1 MKITTLL
8 WLLLNQL
15 LTLCLARAQ
24 KCNPDGFVKSKFE
37 QNQGLRYVNLSD
49 ENRILHIQ
57 SVPDDVPQVAMG
69 ALWSDNTDRL
79 FLFGGQ
85 YSNSSASAPSAVETV
100 WSYTES
106 TGSWEKIS
114 VQNPPAFRLARGAS
128 VSVPE
133 TRKAYWMGG
142 WADNSTTF
150 GMHDRIYQRQL
161 IEFDMKTHN
170 FSYYDVPGGFGVQR
184 TGGGLVYLPYGKK
197 GVLIAMGGS
206 MCTSE
211 DCHPVPS
218 YHPLTQVSVYDLAS
232 ERIYSQETTTGN
244 GDPTTKGWVWPEARA
259 DFCMVTVPSYDETVH
274 AVYAWGGMVG
284 PDGNGSDN
292 VWVLLIPQF
301 VWVEVYNGP
310 YGRFGATCQVTHE
323 RFMMFSGGE
332 RQFGS
337 NMGVLDLTTVSN
349 GWWDG
354 WVEAWQDL
362 TDGQRYPAVEP
373 WFRYNP
379 RFAAYHL
386 GSSLRRVAGN
396 PARQF
401 GDESPADIQRPF
413 SGWSHSELKLIFSP
427 SNHTRPNPF
436 RTKNY
441 LAAAKITSAL
451 LIVIPFFIY
460 MALYL
465 YSLLQF
471 KRQGYMQVVSGTT
484 SMTWRP
490 FFTRNPY
497 LLFLALSSLSLL
509 VVVELLYQ
517 HSINPAF
524 EPGHRIMHTNGSE
537 PSPPGYYPTIASRP
551 RLGLYTYWDSESTDF
566 KNMRGT
572 SSRLKLEGYV
582 VWNYLPTIVVVLYG
596 LLWQQCDAEVE
607 RIEPYYHLFN
617 NNMKQTADRTLNVD
631 YHTFWVPLRLWQ
643 AVKYRQWT
651 CFLSST
657 AYIIAFAVI
666 PNLQNS
672 LFSLEKR
679 HGGTYGDLV
688 DFANDADG
696 VGYGVRV
703 AVMDGSFARAL
714 EVMFRVNMLCA
725 VALMAIFWQ
734 RGTSTEGSGLYG
746 DPRGMKWLKELTEE
760 GELMGAT
767 SFPDDAQPMCQLLSP
782 RALQGFVDD
791 PDGLDEWARNHLC
804 WTEFQGGG
812 LRLKFECAHE
822 PAQTRSKPFKPLL
835 KSIQDFLNQK
845 WDIHVQRKPFMLNLI
860 PLTCLIS
867 AVLLVFAVTLW
878 ILCRHLM
885 AIKSQDDTI
894 PLPPELYL
902 VIGVLVKA
910 SLTSFLPSF

>member
-1 MKITTLL
+1 MSRVKLPYHENYNSVVVASGSTV
-8 WLLLNQL
+8 NAVPSQ
-15 LTLCLARAQ
+15 
-24 KCNPDGFVKSKFE
+24 NPKLQSRWFCEE
-37 QNQGLRYVNLSD
+37 QVHNQGLRYVNLSD
-49 ENRILHIQ
+49 ENRVLHIQ
-57 SVPDDVPQVAMG
+57 TVPDDVPRVAMG

-85 YSNSSASAPSAVETV
+85 NDM
-100 WSYTES
+100 
-106 TGSWEKIS
+106 KIP

-133 TRKAYWMGG
+133 TRKAYWMGS

-161 IEFDMKTHN
+161 IEFDMQTYN

-184 TGGGLVYLPYGKK
+184 IGGGLVYLPYGKK
-197 GVLIAMGGS
+197 GVLIAMGRS
-206 MCTSE
+206 MCRSE
-211 DCHPVPS
+211 DCHPVPG
-218 YHPLTQVSVYDLAS
+218 YHPLTQVSIYDLAS
-232 ERIYSQETTTGN
+232 GRLYSQETTSGN
-244 GDPTTKGWVWPEARA
+244 GDPTTKGWVYPEARA
-259 DFCMVTVPSYDETVH
+259 DFCMVTAPSYDETVH

-292 VWVLLIPQF
+292 VWVLLIPQL

-332 RQFGS
+332 WQFGS

-362 TDGQRYPAVEP
+362 SDGQRYPAVEP

-386 GSSLRRVAGN
+386 GTSLRRVAGN

-401 GDESPADIQRPF
+401 GDESPADIQRPL
-413 SGWSHSELKLIFSP
+413 SGWSHFELKLIFSP

-436 RTKNY
+436 RTIDY
-441 LAAAKITSAL
+441 LVAARITPAL
-451 LIVIPFFIY
+451 LIAIPFSMY
-460 MALYL
+460 TGLYL
-465 YSLLQF
+465 LALLQF
-471 KRQGYMQVVSGTT
+471 KRGGYKQVASDTT
-484 SMTWRP
+484 PMTWRP
-490 FFTRNPY
+490 FATRNPY

-572 SSRLKLEGYV
+572 SSRLKTEGYF

-596 LLWQQCDAEVE
+596 LLCQQCDAEIE
-607 RIEPYYHLFN
+607 RIEPYHHLLKD
-617 NNMKQTADRTLNVD
+617 NMNLKQRVNETLNLV
-631 YHTFWVPLRLWQ
+631 YHTFWAPLRLWQ
-643 AVKYRQWT
+643 AAKYRQWT

-679 HGGTYGDLV
+679 YGGTYGDLV

-696 VGYGVRV
+696 VGYGMRV
-703 AVMDGSFARAL
+703 GVVDGTFARVL
-714 EVMFRVNMLCA
+714 EVMFGVSMLCA

-734 RGTSTEGSGLYG
+734 RETSTVASGLYN
-746 DPRGMKWLKELTEE
+746 DPRGIKWLKELTEE

-767 SFPDDAQPMCQLLSP
+767 SFPDHTQPMCQSLPPGGL
-782 RALQGFVDD
+782 RDFVDD
-791 PDGLDEWARNHLC
+791 PDGLYEWARNHLC
-804 WTEFQGGG
+804 WTELQDGRPP
-812 LRLKFECAHE
+812 LRLKFQCAHR
-822 PAQTRSKPFKPLL
+822 PAQTSSNPFKTLL
-835 KSIQDFLNQK
+835 TSIRAFLNRK
-845 WDIHVQRKPFMLNLI
+845 EIIVQRQPFMLNRL
-860 PLTCLIS
+860 PLTLL
-867 AVLLVFAVTLW
+867 LLVILAIFTVTLW
-878 ILCRHLM
+878 ISCRHLI
-885 AIKSQDDTI
+885 AIKSQDDSI
-894 PLPPELYL
+894 PLPPDLYL

-910 SLTSFLPSF
+910 SLTPFLPSSQLLTRTQVYLRMC